1 MVAYEPLFLTSLFF
15 LAQLKVGLK
24 KERPFQ
30 TLKPNSHVEVKV
42 TGDEEATVGLVA
54 MDKAFY
60 VLNSKHKLTQKKV
73 RICGL
78 WARRLPGG
86 SNNWGL
92 SFFSCKM
99 GNIDGC
105 KDSRS

>member
-1 MVAYEPLFLTSLFF
+1 M
-15 LAQLKVGLK
+15 K

-30 TLKPNSHVEVKV
+30 TLKPNSQVEVKV

-54 MDKAFY
+54 VDKAVY
-60 VLNSKHKLTQKKV
+60 VLNSKYKLTQKKV
-73 RICGL
+73 RIHGFG
-78 WARRLPGG
+78 AGRLPGG
-86 SNNWGL
+86 STNCGL

-99 GNIDGC
+99 GNTDGC